1 MKPYGP
7 VMLSIL
13 AAMVGVAA
21 PVRADSPLLR
31 EAIGLTGL
39 AMFIDSGAPGMVL
52 VVVRGQDT
60 VIQGYGE
67 TTKGNGHEPDG
78 KSFLRLGS
86 ITKVFAGELLA
97 SLATEGKVRL
107 TDPLRLYAAGA
118 SVPKFGEREIT
129 LLDLATYSA
138 GLPREMGIPPPN
150 TPPFT
155 WPTRADRWG
164 WLSKYSPG
172 WAPGTVAAYSN
183 VGFDLLADALV
194 AVSGKSY
201 SELLKERITGP
212 LGMADTGFNPAKEQ
226 CERLMTGSGL
236 EDPSPCVDTE
246 ANAGGGGLYSTAED
260 MAKWLRHNLATS
272 DPATWPVLTLAHAVY
287 RPRQA
292 MTAAIGFD
300 EAGPMAGIGLG
311 WLIESAQGHL
321 PMIVQKS
328 GGLAGFMTYIAFAP
342 GRDVG
347 VFVAVNREDFA
358 MFTGL
363 TAAVN
368 DLIANLVTR

>member
-164 WLSKYSPG
+164 WLSKYSPA

-194 AVSGKSY
+194 AAQRKILFRV
-201 SELLKERITGP
+201 
-212 LGMADTGFNPAKEQ
+212 AK
-226 CERLMTGSGL
+226 RANYGTTWHGRYGL
-236 EDPSPCVDTE
+236 QPSQ
-246 ANAGGGGLYSTAED
+246 
-260 MAKWLRHNLATS
+260 R
-272 DPATWPVLTLAHAVY
+272 AV
-287 RPRQA
+287 RTPDDGQR
-292 MTAAIGFD
+292 
-300 EAGPMAGIGLG
+300 
-311 WLIESAQGHL
+311 S
-321 PMIVQKS
+321 
-328 GGLAGFMTYIAFAP
+328 
-342 GRDVG
+342 
-347 VFVAVNREDFA
+347 
-358 MFTGL
+358 
-363 TAAVN
+363 
-368 DLIANLVTR
+368 